1 MKNNMTFIH
10 EPSRTTLD
18 GCFHMW
24 SVKIALDIRNV
35 YEVPLWEN
43 FRTWLMIIC
52 VQKQGN
58 EIS

>member
-1 MKNNMTFIH
+1 MIMKNNMTFIH

-35 YEVPLWEN
+35 YKVPLWEN
-43 FRTWLMIIC
+43 FRTWFMIIY
-52 VQKQGN
+52 VQK
-58 EIS
+58 